1 MYGNR
6 LLLLDD
12 TATRGSIL
20 SETAELRYT
29 KHSEVALY
37 LRNYMQLK
45 RGRLLRKT
53 IPFSSV
59 GNTNVIDAQSRE
71 VGRQVGAQNNVKMK
85 YTCTSKRT
93 PLQSSYPLHAVVFG
107 GKLVTRQYEHRSL

>member
-1 MYGNR
+1 METDYCCFTTLPPEAVYSPR
-6 LLLLDD
+6 LLNSRD
-12 TATRGSIL
+12 
-20 SETAELRYT
+20 T

-37 LRNYMQLK
+37 LRNYMQLE

-59 GNTNVIDAQSRE
+59 GNTNVIDEQSRE
-71 VGRQVGAQNNVKMK
+71 VGRQVGAQNDVKMK

-93 PLQSSYPLHAVVFG
+93 PLQSSYPLHAVLFG